1 MATPHQNI
9 QSFLPLVSSFLF
21 HSEQHLW
28 TVEACGDHV
37 ATWLE
42 SVMRENDRFLAEVS
56 PARSPACLQSHARLL
71 FHHAAAARDCA
82 LSEDVKYRAL
92 EMYCSFAPAHL
103 DAQIAQARASTPP
116 GGEQEERIRRLRA
129 RVEQQAPLRA
139 LTCLM
144 VACKVHLDHE
154 SLNPRTLQRL
164 LESEGF
170 LYTIADIVRSE
181 QRVLE
186 QLEFRCFRTTT
197 ALELLQLLMSAVVL
211 DCLCGGAKDSA
222 FQCQFV
228 NSLETLHRTAVS
240 LLDCALLNRKNIY
253 EDFYH
258 LLKGRREIHASHRA
272 TFERISQDRVLFVGS
287 TLVSATWAVASRRGA
302 ARAAACLM
310 ARTGIPPGDFLGLSS
325 CIWAVRR
332 EKKGLRKR
340 RKLLEAEQS
349 WWELVRSGQVCFG
362 SSSTEESDN

>member
-144 VACKVHLDHE
+144 VACKVAGE
-154 SLNPRTLQRL
+154 R
-164 LESEGF
+164 G
-170 LYTIADIVRSE
+170 
-181 QRVLE
+181 
-186 QLEFRCFRTTT
+186 CFRTTT